1 VRITFVISALTSGG
15 SERVIT
21 TMANY
26 WAAKGEKVTV
36 ITFATEST
44 DFYTLH
50 PEVKRV
56 ALGLTAASAHLW
68 EALKNNLG
76 RLKSLRQ
83 EIRAS
88 RPDVVISFIHW
99 TNMLTLLALTGQGV
113 PAIVSERSD
122 VRKHRIGP
130 FWSALRRL
138 LYPKA
143 HALIV
148 QSEAMRVWAETI
160 IRNDRVYLI
169 PNPVAPPAASLRDAT
184 SSPPGPQ
191 VVAMGRLGFEKG
203 YDLLLDAFEK
213 CVAEHPGWSLVILGE
228 GEERGRLTELATR
241 LGIEDR
247 VRMPGVVREPATV
260 LRSADIFVLPSR
272 YEGFPNALLEAMACG
287 LPVVSFDCP
296 SGPAEIVR
304 DDVDGVLVN
313 PEDVDALA
321 LAMRRLMSDESERK
335 RLASRAPEVLQRF
348 GVEKVMDT
356 WERVIEDVSR

>member
-1 VRITFVISALTSGG
+1 MSIMV
-15 SERVIT
+15 
-21 TMANY
+21 NY

-56 ALGLTAASAHLW
+56 ALGLTAASAHLG
-68 EALKNNLG
+68 EALKNNLR
-76 RLKSLRQ
+76 RLRRLRQ

-88 RPDVVISFIHW
+88 RPDVVISFIHRM
-99 TNMLTLLALTGQGV
+99 NMLTLLAVSGLGV
-113 PAIVSERSD
+113 PVIVSERSD

-143 HALIV
+143 HAVVV
-148 QSEAMRVWAETI
+148 QSDAMHRWAETI
-160 IRNDRVYLI
+160 VRKDRVYII
-169 PNPVAPPAASLRDAT
+169 PNPVAPPAASLAGAV
-184 SSPPGPQ
+184 SSPAGLG
-191 VVAMGRLGFEKG
+191 VVAIGRLSFEKG
-203 YDLLLDAFEK
+203 FDLLLRAFEK
-213 CVAEHPGWSLVILGE
+213 CAAEHPDWSLVILGE
-228 GEERGRLTELATR
+228 GAERGRLTELATK
-241 LGIEDR
+241 LEIEDR
-247 VRMPGVVREPATV
+247 VRMPGVVREPVAV
-260 LRSADIFVLPSR
+260 LRGAGMFVMPSR

-287 LPVVSFDCP
+287 APVVSFDCP

-304 DDVDGVLVN
+304 DGVDGVLVP

-321 LAMRRLMSDESERK
+321 SAMRRMMSHESERE

-348 GVEKVMDT
+348 GVEKVMET
-356 WERVIEDVSR
+356 WERVIEVASR